1 MQCSIYPLSLEEVL
15 GSLSSL
21 VTVESLEFIRF
32 IFFGGLYLPL
42 TQELTSIMIEN
53 IVFKSLYTQV
63 NIQHNI
69 KNWQFMKIGI

>member
-1 MQCSIYPLSLEEVL
+1 MQCSINPLSLEEVL

-32 IFFGGLYLPL
+32 IFFWWTVSTPHPGINFHYDR
-42 TQELTSIMIEN
+42 N

>member
-1 MQCSIYPLSLEEVL
+1 MQCSINPLSLEEVL

-42 TQELTSIMIEN
+42 TQELTSIMTVTQSLNHYTHKLIYN
-53 IVFKSLYTQV
+53 IT
-63 NIQHNI
+63 
-69 KNWQFMKIGI
+69 